1 MGEGGRFIISKNHMN
16 RLPENNL
23 NFMVQELGLG
33 KRATLT
39 HSEAEL
45 SRL

>member
-1 MGEGGRFIISKNHMN
+1 MGEGGRFAISKNHKN
-16 RLPENNL
+16 QLPENNL